1 MENRKRKYE
10 IRVRLNEAERDRL
23 AEKMKYAGAANREGY
38 IRQLI
43 MNGFNVKVD
52 SSEIREHVRLLGNI
66 AHNVN
71 QIARRA
77 NETRSIYESDVRD
90 LKDLCAKAS
99 ELARESLKAQQ
110 GQAEKVRSLLRE
122 LEKPRQARQG

>member
-52 SSEIREHVRLLGNI
+52 SSEIREYVRLLGNI

-71 QIARRA
+71 QISRRC
-77 NETRSIYESDVRD
+77 NETRSIYESDVKD
-90 LKDLCAKAS
+90 LQTLCAKAT

-110 GQAEKVRSLLRE
+110 GQA
-122 LEKPRQARQG
+122 ARVKAVLSEVQKK